1 MKDILELLL
10 GLIGVFIGGSTCMFV
25 ASFIVDLITKGA

>member
-10 GLIGVFIGGSTCMFV
+10 IFIGTFIGGSTCMFV
-25 ASFIVDLITKGA
+25 ASFVVDLITKGV